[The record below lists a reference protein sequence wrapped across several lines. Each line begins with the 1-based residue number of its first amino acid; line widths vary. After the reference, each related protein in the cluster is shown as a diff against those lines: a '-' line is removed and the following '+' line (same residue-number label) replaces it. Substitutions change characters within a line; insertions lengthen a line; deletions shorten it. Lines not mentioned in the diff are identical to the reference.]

1 MLSGERRLLAPIVE
15 QSRSLHQELSPLWD
29 GFPVIHSRRAIASLG
44 FCAVVRHHT
53 TSQLELATCGLDL
66 SATTLVRPAFEAL
79 VRAVWCNGGAD
90 DAWIVKFL
98 TPPPDPSLHA
108 GETAMS
114 PSVQCMLDQLQQHH
128 PVHLH
133 RALVELKEATW
144 RQMHSYVH
152 GGIHA
157 FVHSLSGP
165 HEHECAGVLINANG
179 MLVTATNLARMNA
192 GLSSPQVPALQ
203 RAYASCLPLAR

>member
-1 MLSGERRLLAPIVE
+1 VSGEGRCQGHFLAARATPRNRGQSRLLCDQAGAILVRAGSGLLLADRCTEHTWLADPTGAAHMSSGERRLLARIVE
-15 QSRSLHQELSPLWD
+15 QSRLLHQELSPLWD
-29 GFPVIHSRRAIASLG
+29 DFPTIHSRRAIASLG

-98 TPPPDPSLHA
+98 TPPPEPSLHA

-128 PVHLH
+128 PVHIH
-133 RALVELKEATW
+133 REQW
-144 RQMHSYVH
+144 GR
-152 GGIHA
+152 
-157 FVHSLSGP
+157 
-165 HEHECAGVLINANG
+165 
-179 MLVTATNLARMNA
+179 R
-192 GLSSPQVPALQ
+192 
-203 RAYASCLPLAR
+203 